1 MSADSSR
8 ITDSGGPGS
17 SPAERVELGKVVGVW
32 GVRGYVKIYSYTRE
46 PEGIARY
53 PVWILHSPEGEISVN
68 VIECRRQGRSLVAQL
83 EGIEDRD
90 QAGKMVGNRVSIRT
104 SDLPGLSQGEYY
116 WRQLI
121 GLEVVN
127 IEGHQLGRVEY
138 LLETGANDVLVIADD
153 SVQRL
158 IPYVP
163 EVINDVD
170 LDAGVLTVDWQAD
183 WDENS

>member
-1 MSADSSR
+1 MSADSTR
-8 ITDSGGPGS
+8 ITVPGGSGA

-90 QAGKMVGNRVSIRT
+90 QAGKIVGNRVSIRT
-104 SDLPGLSQGEYY
+104 SDLSGLSQGEYY

-127 IEGHQLGRVEY
+127 VEGHPLGRVDH

-153 SVQRL
+153 SLQRL

-183 WDENS
+183 WDESS